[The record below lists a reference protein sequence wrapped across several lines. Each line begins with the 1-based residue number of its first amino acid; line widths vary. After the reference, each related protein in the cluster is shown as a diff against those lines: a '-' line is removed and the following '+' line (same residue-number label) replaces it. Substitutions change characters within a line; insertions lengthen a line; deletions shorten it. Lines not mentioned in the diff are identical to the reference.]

1 MKFSQRRNMDRLKGF
16 TLTEILVAVLIMA
29 IVAGSVMMLGYTY
42 FKHFEQAN
50 EITIA
55 KDRATMVLTYL
66 ERRILHT
73 GLGMPVSAD
82 EFVDGFAGLLTGDL
96 SDWETPIDSPELD
109 NSSNILQIAYAQPT
123 RIYTIES
130 ADVGLTDVPVRVSD
144 TIDGFIDSDIITKGW
159 IVFPSIPMPLRVT
172 AVINTGG
179 VYSLSLFAKKL
190 NEQSRPWFLAAN
202 DEIHLIRFMEAS
214 VEGEKFRIEELTLG
228 SGPQPVVEGILGS
241 HYSLDENKV
250 LTVSVLAR
258 GSKKYASFVS
268 PASIPG
274 WDGVVDDESRKYYLV
289 VVNKGWRIRN

>member
-1 MKFSQRRNMDRLKGF
+1 MSVLWQTQVLIDLFTRRKGMKSSQRRNMNRLKGF

-82 EFVDGFAGLLTGDL
+82 DFIDGFAGLLTGDL
-96 SDWETPIDSPELD
+96 DGWDLPIYSPELD
-109 NSSNILQIAYAQPT
+109 NSSSILQIAYAQPT

-144 TIDGFIDSDIITKGW
+144 TIDGFIDSDISTKGW
-159 IVFPSIPMPLRVT
+159 VVFPSVTMPFRIKDVVESAGSVT
-172 AVINTGG
+172 IT
-179 VYSLSLFAKKL
+179 LFAKNWMIIIDPCRL
-190 NEQSRPWFLAAN
+190 L
-202 DEIHLIRFMEAS
+202 
-214 VEGEKFRIEELTLG
+214 
-228 SGPQPVVEGILGS
+228 
-241 HYSLDENKV
+241 
-250 LTVSVLAR
+250 
-258 GSKKYASFVS
+258 
-268 PASIPG
+268 
-274 WDGVVDDESRKYYLV
+274 
-289 VVNKGWRIRN
+289 

>member
-1 MKFSQRRNMDRLKGF
+1 MKSSQRRNMNRLKGF

-82 EFVDGFAGLLTGDL
+82 EFASAFEELLDHID
-96 SDWETPIDSPELD
+96 DWETAIDSPEEGQED
-109 NSSNILQIAYAQPT
+109 INILRIAYAVPSGIFSISSGDVDSSIT
-123 RIYTIES
+123 STSINVSGLNLGLIE
-130 ADVGLTDVPVRVSD
+130 DDQTK
-144 TIDGFIDSDIITKGW
+144 TKGW
-159 IVFPSIPMPLRVT
+159 VVFPSVKRPLKVDDLSNSST
-172 AVINTGG
+172 PKTI
-179 VYSLSLFAKKL
+179 SLSLNGSK
-190 NEQSRPWFLAAN
+190 RRVPIN
-202 DEIHLIRFMEAS
+202 DQLHYVRFMEAF
-214 VEGEKFRIEELTLG
+214 VEGGTFKIEEFTLG
-228 SGPQPVVEGILGS
+228 NGRQPIVEGILDCRF
-241 HYSLDENKV
+241 SLDENRV

-258 GSKKYASFVS
+258 GSKEYSSLVS

-274 WDGVVDDESRKYYLV
+274 WGAIGNDEWRKYYLV
-289 VVNKGWRIRN
+289 VLSKGWRVRN